1 MTRTDRILQA
11 LADGPK
17 TYQNLS
23 SLFPGTNAQSAIKQL
38 ELYRCIRRVWHD
50 QGDAKPLRGKRFIFA
65 FELTGKQYRPEGKG
79 KRNENLYQVQGR
91 TAAADGV
98 HATLAQ

>member
-17 TYQNLS
+17 TYQYLS

-50 QGDAKPLRGKRFIFA
+50 QGDNKPLRGKRHIFA
-65 FELTGKQYRPEGKG
+65 FELTGKAYRPQG
-79 KRNENLYQVQGR
+79 KRNNENVYKVQESAPKQGFSVSSR
-91 TAAADGV
+91 V
-98 HATLAQ
+98 I

>member
-1 MTRTDRILQA
+1 VTRTDRILAA

-17 TYQNLS
+17 TYQYLS

-50 QGDAKPLRGKRFIFA
+50 QGDTKPLRGKRHIFA
-65 FELTGKQYRPEGKG
+65 FELTGRAYKPQG
-79 KRNENLYQVQGR
+79 KRNENLQQVRCVKTQR
-91 TAAADGV
+91 R
-98 HATLAQ
+98 LQESRPNS